1 METVFY
7 ISKVPNGWSEA
18 ADPKACEHIGYMRDG
33 GKVYGLCEVDGV
45 ELTSCYHA
53 VDPNAEATNES
64 DYYYEKTNDCHL
76 DECNMFE
83 YEGEMAYFLSSSHPF
98 VPPCMKGYVVHPN
111 GFTPSS
117 RPE

>member
-1 METVFY
+1 MFY

-53 VDPNAEATNES
+53 VDPNAEGTNES

-76 DECNMFE
+76 DECNM
-83 YEGEMAYFLSSSHPF
+83 YELNGEMVYITSANWPF
-98 VPPCMKGYVVHPN
+98 VPPCLKGTRATIY
-111 GFTPSS
+111 GFTPSE
-117 RPE
+117 RP